1 MFEKTNSYKPSAK
14 DKLMDYRINHQIDE
28 AIPCSEAENIR
39 YRHILATNGT
49 LPEGVFQYEDN
60 EGDLS
65 SYDFYT
71 VSKSELTP
79 KEINEY
85 LAHKQ
90 LDMIKTIRNCVIF
103 FTVIVVLS
111 LIAQLFVGYSV
122 LDAFNSL
129 SKALK
134 SIK

>member
-39 YRHILATNGT
+39 YRNILATNGT
-49 LPEGVFQYEDN
+49 LPKGVFQYEDN
-60 EGDLS
+60 EGNLS

-79 KEINEY
+79 EEINEY

-103 FTVIVVLS
+103 FTVIVVLG
-111 LIAQLFVGYSV
+111 LIAQLFVGYGV
-122 LDAFNSL
+122 LDAFDSL